1 MEKTPRYQ
9 LSQWEKT
16 DRILMEDFNADNAN
30 LEAALTALNTEVGK
44 KAAASA
50 LNSAKAALEA
60 EDRRLNSVK
69 LEFVT
74 LLDKTYTASDTTQLN
89 IPINGP
95 AIGQCV
101 AACIDVLSDDMTAY
115 EYTLGLGP
123 LSTINY
129 GGEYWS
135 PGATSFTSD
144 AILPAFSR
152 KRALLLMFPMK
163 QGEAVITAFSGSQ
176 TPYLGRWNH
185 TYNELTTLRIK
196 SKDKTAFSGSFQ
208 VKISGIR

>member
-30 LEAALTALNTEVGK
+30 LEAALTALNTAVGQ